1 MKILC
6 GDPDAPEDVTPIM
19 ERELPVEFM
28 LRSGES
34 AKQYRDRVAP
44 HFNEFLV
51 RKAVLE
57 GDSFAMNQFTQLQM
71 KDMDT
76 KVRLAQIVGPGGV
89 KVMLAEGSSSDFK
102 EMAGI
107 TGIPAASVGI
117 SAGIAAGTVRPS
129 DVARQM

>member
-1 MKILC
+1 MMKILC
-6 GDPDAPEDVTPIM
+6 GDGEAADITPIM

-28 LRSGES
+28 LKPGES

-51 RKAVLE
+51 RRAVLE

-89 KVMLAEGSSSDFK
+89 KVMLAEGNSSDFK

-117 SAGIAAGTVRPS
+117 AAGIASGTVRPS
-129 DVARQM
+129 DAVSQP